1 MKQRNLE
8 IVQNGDQKYTLT
20 VRINQTES
28 AQELVEVPGEKANQI
43 ISSIDLNP
51 EDIIIMQ
58 KFVDVN

>member
-8 IVQNGDQKYTLT
+8 IVQNSDNKYTLT
-20 VRINQTES
+20 VRITNTENK
-28 AQELVEVPGEKANQI
+28 EEVGEVPGEKANQI